1 MGSRSRHPHEKDS
14 SNSKQDTPRHDER
27 TLISKDVIRVVTAHT
42 AAPNSDELSINCG
55 DRLHLV
61 ETEEKR
67 PKWSMVRRISDDAQG
82 WVPSSCL
89 RTPSVSSISAP
100 SINDSSKRE
109 RIVIGSKFD
118 N

>member
-1 MGSRSRHPHEKDS
+1 MSQFELK
-14 SNSKQDTPRHDER
+14 
-27 TLISKDVIRVVTAHT
+27 ISKDVIRVVTAHT

-61 ETEEKR
+61 EIEEKR
-67 PKWSMVRRISDDAQG
+67 PKWSLVRRISDDAQG

-100 SINDSSKRE
+100 SINDSSKRGIFPF
-109 RIVIGSKFD
+109 RKFL
-118 N
+118 